1 MSETKNWRSTRSYG
15 VILARYNEHLNIP
28 EYLMVCRKST
38 YCYVDFI
45 LGKYDDKNTDYLKFM
60 VKNMTYSERISI
72 STKNFEDLW
81 KDLYYNSRAPNGAFY
96 DYVSSKFYKVR
107 DFFIQFN
114 TSLSCIYK
122 WPEWGFPKGRPNQ
135 SEDPLDC
142 ATRELYEET
151 RICQDNYKIINTIMP
166 FEEKY
171 VGTNG
176 HSYRNV
182 FFIGKASR
190 ECNGH
195 LDKSNTAQAREI
207 GFIKW
212 FKYED
217 ATKQFRDHEESKRAV
232 LSLVHNAVSTYF
244 KNPINRS
251 IVDKKCES
259 NPDSPDS
266 IIENV
271 FDSHIQNTDIYDSES
286 RNLLNDDLLNIKS
299 IVNKPDIITSNICN
313 LETNNYNNPELENN
327 DLFDLNSIDHEQNIT
342 NSNICNL
349 ETNSSINQELD
360 TNQEFENKN
369 SFIPKLVIHESL
381 TNSFSL

>member
-182 FFIGKASR
+182 FFIAKADR

-232 LSLVHNAVSTYF
+232 LSLVHNTVSNYF
-244 KNPINRS
+244 RRNPIHR
-251 IVDKKCES
+251 IILEKKYES
-259 NPDSPDS
+259 NTDSPDS
-266 IIENV
+266 INENV
-271 FDSHIQNTDIYDSES
+271 FESHIQNMDIYDSEN
-286 RNLLNDDLLNIKS
+286 RELLNNDLLDLES
-299 IVNKPDIITSNICN
+299 IVNKSNI
-313 LETNNYNNPELENN
+313 T
-327 DLFDLNSIDHEQNIT
+327 T
-342 NSNICNL
+342 SNICNL
-349 ETNSSINQELD
+349 ETNSS
-360 TNQEFENKN
+360 TNPE
-369 SFIPKLVIHESL
+369 LVIHESL
-381 TNSFSL
+381 NNSFSL

>member
-151 RICQDNYKIINTIMP
+151 RISQDNYKIINTIMP

-251 IVDKKCES
+251 IADKKCEI
-259 NPDSPDS
+259 NPDSHDS

-271 FDSHIQNTDIYDSES
+271 FESHIKNMDIYDSE
-286 RNLLNDDLLNIKS
+286 NIHLLNDDLLNLES
-299 IVNKPDIITSNICN
+299 IINKPDITISNISN
-313 LETNNYNNPELENN
+313 LETNSYINRELENSN
-327 DLFDLNSIDHEQNIT
+327 LFDLKSIDHEPNIT

-360 TNQEFENKN
+360 TNQEFENKD
-369 SFIPKLVIHESL
+369 SFVSKLVNHESL

>member
-15 VILARYNEHLNIP
+15 VILARYNQHLNIP

-107 DFFIQFN
+107 DCFIQFN

-135 SEDPLDC
+135 SEDPFDC
-142 ATRELYEET
+142 ARRELYEET
-151 RICQDNYKIINTIMP
+151 RISQNNYNILTDIMP

-182 FFIGKASR
+182 FFIGQAHKD
-190 ECNGH
+190 CNGH
-195 LDKSNTAQAREI
+195 LDKTNTAQAREI

-217 ATKQFRDHEESKRAV
+217 AIKQFRDHEESKRAI
-232 LSLVHNAVSTYF
+232 LNSVHNSVSKY
-244 KNPINRS
+244 
-251 IVDKKCES
+251 
-259 NPDSPDS
+259 
-266 IIENV
+266 
-271 FDSHIQNTDIYDSES
+271 
-286 RNLLNDDLLNIKS
+286 
-299 IVNKPDIITSNICN
+299 
-313 LETNNYNNPELENN
+313 
-327 DLFDLNSIDHEQNIT
+327 
-342 NSNICNL
+342 
-349 ETNSSINQELD
+349 
-360 TNQEFENKN
+360 FENTTN
-369 SFIPKLVIHESL
+369 HVAHEALVRDIERRTHVQIPRVTAVQPPPPVQIPPPPVQIPPPPVQAPPQIASTDSSAPDAGGAPRRPIKICHNML
-381 TNSFSL
+381 NF